1 MAGVTATDEET
12 PVYDSVETE
21 RVEGIPDIAI
31 PVPRHPDIY
40 RELVGE
46 WGHDV
51 LAEIRS
57 ADSLPTRSAHPDR

>member
-1 MAGVTATDEET
+1 MATEEGT

-21 RVEGIPDIAI
+21 RAEGIPDVAL

-40 RELVGE
+40 RELVTE

-51 LAEIRS
+51 LAEIHSTDLPHRPRS
-57 ADSLPTRSAHPDR
+57 DG